1 MPAMSFPPCFISAL
15 KRAGLCA
22 TLALLGGCAA
32 TSRPVVEVTSPPAP
46 RFGSG
51 PIAAYDAYARA
62 MFLPATGNETETL
75 ITTVDRPSVES
86 QLLIGARRPAITV
99 QSTLE

>member
-1 MPAMSFPPCFISAL
+1 MKLPSTVTLAL

-22 TLALLGGCAA
+22 GLALLGGCAA
-32 TSRPVVEVTSPPAP
+32 PGRPVVEVTSPPAP

-62 MFLPATGNETETL
+62 MFLPATGNVTETL
-75 ITTVDRPSVES
+75 ITTVNRPSVGS
-86 QLLIGARRPAITV
+86 QLMVGEKRPAIIV

>member
-1 MPAMSFPPCFISAL
+1 MKLPSNVTSAL
-15 KRAGLCA
+15 RRAGLCA
-22 TLALLGGCAA
+22 ALALLGGCAA
-32 TSRPVVEVTSPPAP
+32 PGRPVVEVTSPPAP

-75 ITTVDRPSVES
+75 ITTVDRPSVKS
-86 QLLIGARRPAITV
+86 QLLVGKKHPAVTV
-99 QSTLE
+99 QSTVE

>member
-1 MPAMSFPPCFISAL
+1 MKLPSTVTSAL

-32 TSRPVVEVTSPPAP
+32 TGRPVVVEVTSPPVP
-46 RFGSG
+46 SFGSG

-62 MFLPATGNETETL
+62 MFLPATGNEPDKL

-86 QLLIGARRPAITV
+86 QLLIGEKRPAAV